1 MVIDMLRLPGVQA
14 PRGLSEA
21 QLWLA
26 EGGRTMRI
34 AWT

>member
-14 PRGLSEA
+14 PRGLSET
-21 QLWLA
+21 QLGLA
-26 EGGRTMRI
+26 EGGRNMRI